1 MVSQDILIINRLG
14 LHARAAAQLVRMANE
29 YHWDIRLTIDGKN
42 SDAISVM
49 EVLMLGATDGTTL
62 KLSADGEK
70 EDEALK
76 SIGDFF
82 AARFNELE
90 WQNY

>member
-1 MVSQDILIINRLG
+1 MVTQDILIINRLG

-29 YHWDIRLTIDGKN
+29 YPCDIRLSKDGQN
-42 SDAISVM
+42 SDAKSVM
-49 EVLMLGATDGTTL
+49 EVLMLGATIGTTL

-70 EDEALK
+70 EYEALK
-76 SIGDFF
+76 SIAELF

-90 WQNY
+90 

>member
-1 MVSQDILIINRLG
+1 MVNQEILIINRLG

-29 YHWDIRLTIDGKN
+29 FPCDIRLAKDGQD
-42 SDAISVM
+42 SDAKSVM
-49 EVLMLGATDGTTL
+49 EVLMLGATKGITL
-62 KLSADGEK
+62 KLSVDGDK

-76 SIGDFF
+76 SIADLF

-90 WQNY
+90 